1 MADREDQR
9 QVNSPLVSERGS
21 TEIKDSVVSKIAG
34 IAAGEVEGV
43 RMGGSASRA
52 AEGLLGSVTGS
63 QGQTRGVSAE
73 VGRVEAAI
81 DLTMGVEYG
90 RNILELV
97 GRVRARITE
106 QVENLTGLRL
116 TELNVTVS
124 DIIFP
129 DQEEDGEDGRQRRG
143 QQQGRG
149 QQEVRDQRRGELED
163 GAVQADRPQARRTE
177 EYRTDEY
184 RRTEDQESEAAGRRH
199 ETAGASDADTVSDAS
214 NATTANNLTNP
225 SNAGSRT
232 GGRARAEDR
241 EEVRVEGEPLDE
253 DETRELRM
261 GDEETDRT
269 RRIPRDD
276 ETGHEDRRD
285 R

>member
-9 QVNSPLVSERGS
+9 QVNSPLVGEGGS
-21 TEIKDSVVSKIAG
+21 TEITDSVVSKIASM
-34 IAAGEVEGV
+34 AAGEVEGI
-43 RMGGSASRA
+43 RLGGSASRA
-52 AEGLLGSVTGS
+52 AGGLLGSVTGS
-63 QGQTRGVSAE
+63 QGQTRGVSVD

-81 DLTMGVEYG
+81 DLTMGIEYG

-97 GRVRARITE
+97 GRVRTRVTE
-106 QVENLTGLRL
+106 QVENLTGLRI

-129 DQEEDGEDGRQRRG
+129 EQEEDGEDRRQGRG

-149 QQEVRDQRRGELED
+149 RQEERDQGRGEIE
-163 GAVQADRPQARRTE
+163 GAAGQEDRPQARRTE

-184 RRTEDQESEAAGRRH
+184 RRTEDQERDAAVRRR
-199 ETAGASDADTVSDAS
+199 ETADASDADTVSDA
-214 NATTANNLTNP
+214 TAANKPTNP

-232 GGRARAEDR
+232 GGRARAGDR
-241 EEVRVEGEPLDE
+241 EEVRVEGDPLDE
-253 DETRELRM
+253 DETRELRL

-276 ETGHEDRRD
+276 EAGREDRRD

>member
-1 MADREDQR
+1 MAEREDQQ
-9 QVNSPLVSERGS
+9 QVNSPLVGERGS
-21 TEIKDSVVSKIAG
+21 TEITDGVVSKIAG
-34 IAAGEVEGV
+34 MAAGEVEGV

-52 AEGLLGSVTGS
+52 AGGLLESVTGS
-63 QGQTRGVSAE
+63 QGQTRGVSVE

-106 QVENLTGLRL
+106 QVENLTGLSI

-129 DQEEDGEDGRQRRG
+129 DGEGDGEDGRQ
-143 QQQGRG
+143 GRG
-149 QQEVRDQRRGELED
+149 QQEGRGQGRGEFEG
-163 GAVQADRPQARRTE
+163 GAGQADRPRVRRTE

-184 RRTEDQESEAAGRRH
+184 STEGQERDAASRQRG
-199 ETAGASDADTVSDAS
+199 TTDANNADTVSDATTTS
-214 NATTANNLTNP
+214 NPSSPINP

-232 GGRARAEDR
+232 GGRARGGDR

-253 DETRELRM
+253 DETRELRI
-261 GDEETDRT
+261 GDEETDET

-276 ETGHEDRRD
+276 ETGREGRRD

>member
-9 QVNSPLVSERGS
+9 QVNSPLVGEHGS
-21 TEIKDSVVSKIAG
+21 TEITDNVVSKIASM
-34 IAAGEVEGV
+34 AAGEVEGIH
-43 RMGGSASRA
+43 MGGSASRA
-52 AEGLLGSVTGS
+52 AGGLLGSVTGS
-63 QGQTRGVSAE
+63 QGQTRGVSVD

-81 DLTMGVEYG
+81 DLTMGIEYG

-97 GRVRARITE
+97 GRVRARVTE
-106 QVENLTGLRL
+106 QVENLTGLRI

-129 DQEEDGEDGRQRRG
+129 EQEEDGEDRRQGRG

-149 QQEVRDQRRGELED
+149 RQEGRDQGRGEIEG
-163 GAVQADRPQARRTE
+163 GAGQADRPQARRTE

-184 RRTEDQESEAAGRRH
+184 RRTEDQERDAAGRRR
-199 ETAGASDADTVSDAS
+199 ETADASGADTVSDAS
-214 NATTANNLTNP
+214 NATAANNPTNP

-232 GGRARAEDR
+232 SGRARAGDR
-241 EEVRVEGEPLDE
+241 EEVRVEGDPLDE
-253 DETRELRM
+253 DETRELRL

-276 ETGHEDRRD
+276 EAGREDRRD

>member
-9 QVNSPLVSERGS
+9 QVNSPLVGEGGS
-21 TEIKDSVVSKIAG
+21 TEITDSVVSKIASM
-34 IAAGEVEGV
+34 AAGEVEGI
-43 RMGGSASRA
+43 RLGGSASRA
-52 AEGLLGSVTGS
+52 AGGLLGSVTGS
-63 QGQTRGVSAE
+63 QGQTRGVSVD

-81 DLTMGVEYG
+81 DLTMGIEYG

-97 GRVRARITE
+97 GRVRARVTE
-106 QVENLTGLRL
+106 QVENLTGLRI

-129 DQEEDGEDGRQRRG
+129 EQEEDGEDRRQGRG

-149 QQEVRDQRRGELED
+149 RQEERDQGRGEIE
-163 GAVQADRPQARRTE
+163 GAAGQEDRPQARRTE

-184 RRTEDQESEAAGRRH
+184 RRTEDQERAAAVRRR
-199 ETAGASDADTVSDAS
+199 ETADASDADTVSDA
-214 NATTANNLTNP
+214 TAANKPTNP

-232 GGRARAEDR
+232 GGRARAGDR
-241 EEVRVEGEPLDE
+241 EEVRVEGDPLDE
-253 DETRELRM
+253 DETRELRL

-276 ETGHEDRRD
+276 EAGREDRRD

>member
-9 QVNSPLVSERGS
+9 QVNSPLVGEHGS
-21 TEIKDSVVSKIAG
+21 TEITDNVVSKIASM
-34 IAAGEVEGV
+34 AAGEVEGI

-52 AEGLLGSVTGS
+52 AGGLLGSVTGS
-63 QGQTRGVSAE
+63 QGQTRGVSVD

-81 DLTMGVEYG
+81 DLTMGIEYG

-97 GRVRARITE
+97 GRVRARVTE
-106 QVENLTGLRL
+106 QVENLTGLRI

-129 DQEEDGEDGRQRRG
+129 EQEEDGEDRRQGRG

-149 QQEVRDQRRGELED
+149 RQEGRDQGRGEIEG
-163 GAVQADRPQARRTE
+163 GAGQADRPQARRTE

-184 RRTEDQESEAAGRRH
+184 RRTEDQERDAAGRRR
-199 ETAGASDADTVSDAS
+199 ETADASDADTASDAS
-214 NATTANNLTNP
+214 NATAANNPTNP

-232 GGRARAEDR
+232 SGRARAGDR
-241 EEVRVEGEPLDE
+241 EEVRVEGDPLDE
-253 DETRELRM
+253 DETRELRLE
-261 GDEETDRT
+261 DEETDRT

-276 ETGHEDRRD
+276 EAGREDRRD

>member
-9 QVNSPLVSERGS
+9 QVNSPLVGEGGS
-21 TEIKDSVVSKIAG
+21 TEITDSVVSKIASM
-34 IAAGEVEGV
+34 AAGEVEGI

-52 AEGLLGSVTGS
+52 AGGLLGSVTGS
-63 QGQTRGVSAE
+63 QGQTRGVSVD

-81 DLTMGVEYG
+81 DLTMGIEYG

-97 GRVRARITE
+97 GRVRTRVTE
-106 QVENLTGLRL
+106 QVENLTGLRI

-129 DQEEDGEDGRQRRG
+129 EQEEDGEDRRQGRG

-149 QQEVRDQRRGELED
+149 RQEERDQGRGEIE
-163 GAVQADRPQARRTE
+163 GAAGQEDRPQARRTE

-184 RRTEDQESEAAGRRH
+184 RRTEDQERAAAVRRR
-199 ETAGASDADTVSDAS
+199 ETADASDADTVSDA
-214 NATTANNLTNP
+214 TAANKPTNP

-232 GGRARAEDR
+232 GGRARAGDR
-241 EEVRVEGEPLDE
+241 EEVRVEGDPLDE
-253 DETRELRM
+253 DETRELRL

-276 ETGHEDRRD
+276 EAGREDRRD